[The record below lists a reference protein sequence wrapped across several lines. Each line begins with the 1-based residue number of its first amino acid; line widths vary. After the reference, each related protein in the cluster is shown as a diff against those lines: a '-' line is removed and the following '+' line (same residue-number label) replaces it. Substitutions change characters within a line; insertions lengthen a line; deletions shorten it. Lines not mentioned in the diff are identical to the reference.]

1 MVFIYVLEL
10 RNGKY
15 YVGKTNN
22 PDFRLKNHVNSDGS
36 EWTKLYK
43 PIRLIELKP
52 DCDDYDEDKITRQY
66 MDKYGINNVRGGSF
80 VSVKL
85 DKSTINILEKMSNG
99 INNKCFSC
107 GKTGHFAKDCEY
119 QESSSEE
126 ESDNEDNFET
136 WLKPEFIKKCKKK
149 DTTKSQTLSGEEI
162 LKILKKL
169 DKDAFSEYR
178 LTHIYGLCQTINK
191 CDLEYSADFIE
202 YRNGIYYET
211 FIDGL
216 IYVIQNDPKICEECD
231 LEEKICTCRKYRKN
245 NVACYRCGRQ
255 GHYVNS
261 CYATKHVRGH
271 YI

>member
-85 DKSTINILEKMSNG
+85 DKSIINILEKMSNG
-99 INNKCFSC
+99 TNSKCFSC

-126 ESDNEDNFET
+126 ESDSEDDLQS

-149 DTTKSQTLSGEEI
+149 DTTKCQTLSGEEI

-169 DKDAFSEYR
+169 DRENWGDAR
-178 LTHIYGLCQTINK
+178 LTNIYGLCQTING
-191 CDLEYSADFIE
+191 CDLEYTIGE
-202 YRNGIYYET
+202 YRGGIEYET

-245 NVACYRCGRQ
+245 NVVCYQCGRQ
-255 GHYVNS
+255 GHYANS

>member
-99 INNKCFSC
+99 TNNKCYSC

-149 DTTKSQTLSGEEI
+149 DITRSQILSGEEI

-169 DKDAFSEYR
+169 DKENWGDAC

-191 CDLEYSADFIE
+191 CDLEYIIGE
-202 YRNGIYYET
+202 YRDGIEYET

-216 IYVIQNDPKICEECD
+216 IYVIQNDPKICDECD
-231 LEEKICTCRKYRKN
+231 VEEKMCTCRKYRKN
-245 NVACYRCGRQ
+245 SLVCYRCGRQ
-255 GHYVNS
+255 GHYANS